1 MKILESKGEL
11 KKNVIRKGAAI
22 FILAGVLAISGCSGV
37 PVPNQEG
44 EGTIHG
50 QELQPEMDEKDKNNR
65 SGSIENYP
73 DTSGEGEEQE
83 YILPGT
89 IWAIAGM
96 SAEEQ
101 LQSYKEENTD
111 NNYFKNIEVNDED
124 ALVLTMTEKQK
135 ELYKDKVKLIINENI
150 EEAEKKEDIWIEIS
164 ENYDE
169 AGMVL
174 GEKAGSAGFQVA
186 YVKLATQVGIYQILN
201 GCDPEDWGFHLT
213 MERDGKIILD
223 VDVPDDRWV
232 LTNED
237 FGE

>member
-1 MKILESKGEL
+1 MKILESKVEL

-174 GEKAGSAGFQVA
+174 GEKASSAGFQAA
-186 YVKLATQVGIYQILN
+186 YVKLATQIGIYQILN

-223 VDVPDDRWV
+223 VDVPDDRWI

>member
-1 MKILESKGEL
+1 MKILESKVEL

>member
-1 MKILESKGEL
+1 MEL

>member
-1 MKILESKGEL
+1 MKILESKVEL

-174 GEKAGSAGFQVA
+174 GEKASSAGFQAA
-186 YVKLATQVGIYQILN
+186 YVKLATQIGIYQILN

-213 MERDGKIILD
+213 MEREEEIILD
-223 VDVPDDRWV
+223 VDVPDDRWI

>member
-1 MKILESKGEL
+1 MEL

-83 YILPGT
+83 YILPET

-101 LQSYKEENTD
+101 LKSYKEENTD

-124 ALVLTMTEKQK
+124 ALVLTMSEKQK

-169 AGMVL
+169 AEMVL
-174 GEKAGSAGFQVA
+174 GEKASSAGFQVA

>member
-1 MKILESKGEL
+1 MEL

-22 FILAGVLAISGCSGV
+22 FILAGVLAISGCSGI

-44 EGTIHG
+44 EGTIH
-50 QELQPEMDEKDKNNR
+50 ERKSQPEMDEKDKHNR

-73 DTSGEGEEQE
+73 DTSGGGEEQE
-83 YILPGT
+83 YILPET
-89 IWAIAGM
+89 IWAITGM
-96 SAEEQ
+96 TAEEQ

-169 AGMVL
+169 AEMVL
-174 GEKAGSAGFQVA
+174 GEKASSAGFQVA

-213 MERDGKIILD
+213 MKREEEIILD
-223 VDVPDDRWV
+223 VDVPDDKWV

>member
-1 MKILESKGEL
+1 MEL
-11 KKNVIRKGAAI
+11 KKNAIRKGTAI
-22 FILAGVLAISGCSGV
+22 FILSGVLAVSGCSRV
-37 PVPNQEG
+37 PVPDREG
-44 EGTIHG
+44 EGTILG
-50 QELQPEMDEKDKNNR
+50 QEPQSEMDEKDKNNR
-65 SGSIENYP
+65 SGSMENYP
-73 DTSGEGEEQE
+73 DTSGEEEEQE
-83 YILPGT
+83 YILPET

-101 LQSYKEENTD
+101 LKSYKEENAD
-111 NNYFKNIEVNDED
+111 NNYFNNIAVNDED

-150 EEAEKKEDIWIEIS
+150 EEAERKEDIWIEIS
-164 ENYDE
+164 ENYDKAE
-169 AGMVL
+169 MIL

>member
-1 MKILESKGEL
+1 MEL

-174 GEKAGSAGFQVA
+174 GEKASSAGFQAA
-186 YVKLATQVGIYQILN
+186 YVKLATQIGIYQILN

-223 VDVPDDRWV
+223 VDVPDDRWI